1 MSSKKKND
9 SSGAERFEEFYRDLF
24 KDRWTV
30 LKEALQKPERQVL
43 RSNRHGTFS
52 KERFAKLEVFQDG
65 IYWQDMRAPF
75 RPERSEEQLLDV
87 YIMDPASLA
96 PAFALEVQ
104 SGEKV
109 LDLCAAPGGKTLILA
124 EALFADGDQSGELV
138 ANDLSPERRGRLIKV
153 LQQYIPREIRDGNVF
168 VTGKDGVQFGL
179 KQPEE
184 FDRILL
190 DAPCSGERHLL
201 ENPEELKHWSPRRS
215 EGLATR
221 QYSLLCAAWLALKPG
236 GRIVYS
242 TCALSNLENDGV
254 IRKFLKKKEAL
265 PIREFSE
272 DVFAGELRSAAEPTE
287 FGWQFLPDR
296 SGIGPIY
303 FAVLG
308 KASV

>member
-1 MSSKKKND
+1 MSSKKKNEL
-9 SSGAERFEEFYRDLF
+9 SGPERFEEFYGGLF
-24 KDRWTV
+24 GERWAG
-30 LKEALQKPERQVL
+30 LKEALRKPERQVL
-43 RSNRHGTFS
+43 RLNRHAKFS
-52 KERFAKLEVFQDG
+52 TERFSALPVFREG
-65 IYWQDMRAPF
+65 IHWQDMGAPL

-96 PAFALEVQ
+96 PAYALDVQ
-104 SGEKV
+104 PDEKV
-109 LDLCAAPGGKTLILA
+109 LDLCAAPGGKTLVLA
-124 EALFADGDQSGELV
+124 EALFATGDRGGELV

-190 DAPCSGERHLL
+190 DTPCSGERHLL
-201 ENPEELKHWSPRRS
+201 ENPEELENWSPRRS

-242 TCALSNLENDGV
+242 TCALSDFENDGV
-254 IRKFLKKKEAL
+254 VRKFLKKKDAEL
-265 PIREFSE
+265 VREFSG
-272 DVFAGELRSAAEPTE
+272 DVFPGELKALAEQTE
-287 FGWQFLPDR
+287 FGWKFLPDR
-296 SGIGPIY
+296 GGIGPIY

-308 KASV
+308 KPG